1 MGNQCGCADQERKD
15 DEVTIGFKDFASPSS
30 VYYDRKYQNLEE
42 GYQE

>member
-15 DEVTIGFKDFASPSS
+15 NEVTIGFKDFKSPSS
-30 VYYDRKYQNLEE
+30 ANSDRKNQNLEE